1 MTQRGDRMTLQE
13 AKELLSKN
21 NIYFDICK
29 FENEAEYWQH
39 ITLFPYTKYAKNCKV
54 IALIIMSNNGKKN
67 IELQF
72 NATENEIHFEE
83 LRFGDYGFEM
93 FDYNEEMLAND
104 LLDHIKEIQSGN
116 FTVIVANNL
125 KRKCWIGDACFN
137 LNDDDAFGKAG
148 FERAMKRIKK
158 TKGLISKLLKSS
170 KQYEIYDWNSYQ
182 CMIK

>member
-1 MTQRGDRMTLQE
+1 M
-13 AKELLSKN
+13 
-21 NIYFDICK
+21 
-29 FENEAEYWQH
+29 
-39 ITLFPYTKYAKNCKV
+39 
-54 IALIIMSNNGKKN
+54 
-67 IELQF
+67 
-72 NATENEIHFEE
+72 
-83 LRFGDYGFEM
+83 RFGDYGFEM

-125 KRKCWIGDACFN
+125 KSKSWIGDACFN

>member
-1 MTQRGDRMTLQE
+1 MTLSE
-13 AKELLSKN
+13 AKELLIKN
-21 NIYFDICK
+21 DITFEVLE

-148 FERAMKRIKK
+148 FERSMKRIKK